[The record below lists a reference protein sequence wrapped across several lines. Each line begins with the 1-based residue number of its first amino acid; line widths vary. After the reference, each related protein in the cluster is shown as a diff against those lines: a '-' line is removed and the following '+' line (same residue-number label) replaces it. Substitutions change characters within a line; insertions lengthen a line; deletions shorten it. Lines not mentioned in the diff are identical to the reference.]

1 MNWTPELRDFIQE
14 HMNDDTA
21 ELLLAARKYLGIDVP
36 FAVEQIEARRRLKG
50 KLPEWYGN
58 ADLIMGG
65 RVPAEQCSSEQTAR
79 YKRSIIEGQSLCDM
93 TGGMGVDFWYMS
105 EGMERAIYTERS
117 EWLCEVAKHNF
128 QMLQTLPS
136 QQTLPSPS
144 LQGGGSI
151 SANRGGNGETDEQ
164 GNHSL
169 PVGRVRGGSAVR
181 GGSVRCGD
189 GRELPIP
196 SVDVIYLDP
205 ARRAG
210 DGSRVYAMEECEP
223 NIVEWQD
230 ELLAHAQMVLV
241 KLSPMVDLTDV
252 MRKLKGV
259 TEVHIV
265 AVKNECKEV
274 LVKQETLPSPFLQGG
289 GNISANEETNG
300 EIDEQGNHSLP
311 AGRVR
316 GVSAV
321 GGVSAVIHCV
331 DFLASSALHYTTKFP
346 DEMDVLVSAGGVKH
360 YLYEPDV
367 TLMKAQAF
375 GSLCHRFNVRQLE
388 IGTHLMTSD
397 EFIPDF
403 PGRIFEVEE
412 KIPFSSKVLK
422 GLKKAISQANMAT
435 RNFVLTADELRKK
448 TGIKDGG
455 EVYLF
460 GVKVKDVGQMLL
472 KCRKK
477 VVTSHP

>member
-1 MNWTPELRDFIQE
+1 MLKKQDAKSYSYPMNWTPELRDFIQE

-36 FAVEQIEARRRLKG
+36 FAVEQIEARKRLKG

-128 QMLQTLPS
+128 QMLQTLRPEYV
-136 QQTLPSPS
+136 
-144 LQGGGSI
+144 I
-151 SANRGGNGETDEQ
+151 
-164 GNHSL
+164 
-169 PVGRVRGGSAVR
+169 
-181 GGSVRCGD
+181 RCGD

-210 DGSRVYAMEECEP
+210 DGSRVYAMEDCEP

-230 ELLAHAQMVLV
+230 ELLQHAKTVLV

-252 MRKLKGV
+252 LSKLKGV

-274 LVKQETLPSPFLQGG
+274 LVKQAYALGDFPHAECVTM
-289 GNISANEETNG
+289 
-300 EIDEQGNHSLP
+300 
-311 AGRVR
+311 
-316 GVSAV
+316 
-321 GGVSAVIHCV
+321 HCV
-331 DFLASSALHYTTKFP
+331 DFVWEKVIHYTTKFP

-412 KIPFSSKVLK
+412 QMPFSSKMLK
-422 GLKKAISQANMAT
+422 RLKKEIPQANIAT
-435 RNFVLTADELRKK
+435 RNFMLTADELRKK

-460 GVKVKDVGQMLL
+460 GAKVKDVGQMLL

>member
-117 EWLCEVAKHNF
+117 EELCEVAKHNF
-128 QMLQTLPS
+128 QVLQTLRPEYV
-136 QQTLPSPS
+136 
-144 LQGGGSI
+144 I
-151 SANRGGNGETDEQ
+151 
-164 GNHSL
+164 
-169 PVGRVRGGSAVR
+169 
-181 GGSVRCGD
+181 RCGD
-189 GRELPIP
+189 GRKLPIP

-252 MRKLKGV
+252 MRKLRGV
-259 TEVHIV
+259 TEVHVV

-274 LVKQETLPSPFLQGG
+274 LVKQAYALGDFPHAECVTM
-289 GNISANEETNG
+289 
-300 EIDEQGNHSLP
+300 
-311 AGRVR
+311 
-316 GVSAV
+316 
-321 GGVSAVIHCV
+321 HCV
-331 DFLASSALHYTTKFP
+331 DFVGEKVIHYTTKFP

-422 GLKKAISQANMAT
+422 GLKKAISQANIAT

-460 GVKVKDVGQMLL
+460 GAKVKDVGQMLL

>member
-1 MNWTPELRDFIQE
+1 MNWTPEHRDFIQE

-36 FAVEQIEARRRLKG
+36 FAVEQIEARKRLKG

-128 QMLQTLPS
+128 QMLQTLRPEYV
-136 QQTLPSPS
+136 
-144 LQGGGSI
+144 I
-151 SANRGGNGETDEQ
+151 
-164 GNHSL
+164 
-169 PVGRVRGGSAVR
+169 
-181 GGSVRCGD
+181 RCGD
-189 GRELPIP
+189 GRKLPIP

-210 DGSRVYAMEECEP
+210 DGSRVYAMEDCEP

-230 ELLAHAQMVLV
+230 ELLQHAKTVLV

-252 MRKLKGV
+252 LRKLKGV
-259 TEVHIV
+259 TEVHVV

-274 LVKQETLPSPFLQGG
+274 LVKQAYALGDFPHAECVTM
-289 GNISANEETNG
+289 
-300 EIDEQGNHSLP
+300 
-311 AGRVR
+311 
-316 GVSAV
+316 
-321 GGVSAVIHCV
+321 HCV
-331 DFLASSALHYTTKFP
+331 DFVWEKVIHYTTKFP

-460 GVKVKDVGQMLL
+460 GAKVKDVGQMLL

>member
-128 QMLQTLPS
+128 QMLQTLRPEYV
-136 QQTLPSPS
+136 
-144 LQGGGSI
+144 I
-151 SANRGGNGETDEQ
+151 
-164 GNHSL
+164 
-169 PVGRVRGGSAVR
+169 
-181 GGSVRCGD
+181 RCGD
-189 GRELPIP
+189 GRKLPIP

-230 ELLAHAQMVLV
+230 ELLAHAPMVLV

-252 MRKLKGV
+252 LRKLKGV
-259 TEVHIV
+259 TEVHVV

-274 LVKQETLPSPFLQGG
+274 LVKQAYALGDFPHAECVTM
-289 GNISANEETNG
+289 
-300 EIDEQGNHSLP
+300 
-311 AGRVR
+311 
-316 GVSAV
+316 
-321 GGVSAVIHCV
+321 HCV
-331 DFLASSALHYTTKFP
+331 DFVGEKVIHYITNFP
-346 DEMDVLVSAGGVKH
+346 DEMDVLVSKEGVKR
-360 YLYEPDV
+360 YMYEPNV
-367 TLMKAQAF
+367 TLMKAQVF
-375 GSLCHRFNVRQLE
+375 GSLCHRFGICQLE
-388 IGTHLMTSD
+388 MGTHLMTSD

-412 KIPFSSKVLK
+412 QMPFSSKMLK
-422 GLKKAISQANMAT
+422 RLKKEIPQANIAT
-435 RNFVLTADELRKK
+435 RNFMLTADELRKK

-460 GVKVKDVGQMLL
+460 GAKVKDVGQMLL

>member
-1 MNWTPELRDFIQE
+1 M
-14 HMNDDTA
+14 
-21 ELLLAARKYLGIDVP
+21 
-36 FAVEQIEARRRLKG
+36 
-50 KLPEWYGN
+50 
-58 ADLIMGG
+58 
-65 RVPAEQCSSEQTAR
+65 
-79 YKRSIIEGQSLCDM
+79 
-93 TGGMGVDFWYMS
+93 
-105 EGMERAIYTERS
+105 
-117 EWLCEVAKHNF
+117 
-128 QMLQTLPS
+128 
-136 QQTLPSPS
+136 
-144 LQGGGSI
+144 
-151 SANRGGNGETDEQ
+151 
-164 GNHSL
+164 
-169 PVGRVRGGSAVR
+169 
-181 GGSVRCGD
+181 
-189 GRELPIP
+189 
-196 SVDVIYLDP
+196 
-205 ARRAG
+205 
-210 DGSRVYAMEECEP
+210 
-223 NIVEWQD
+223 
-230 ELLAHAQMVLV
+230 
-241 KLSPMVDLTDV
+241 
-252 MRKLKGV
+252 
-259 TEVHIV
+259 
-265 AVKNECKEV
+265 

-300 EIDEQGNHSLP
+300 ETDEQGNHSLP

-412 KIPFSSKVLK
+412 QMPFSSKVLK

-460 GVKVKDVGQMLL
+460 GAKVKDVGQMLL

>member
-36 FAVEQIEARRRLKG
+36 FAVEQIEARKRLKG

-65 RVPAEQCSSEQTAR
+65 RVPAEQCSSELTAR
-79 YKRSIIEGQSLCDM
+79 YKRNIIKGKSLCDM

-181 GGSVRCGD
+181 GVSVRCGD
-189 GRELPIP
+189 GRKLPIP

-252 MRKLKGV
+252 LRKLKGV
-259 TEVHIV
+259 TEVHVV

-274 LVKQETLPSPFLQGG
+274 LVKQAYALGDFPHAECVTM
-289 GNISANEETNG
+289 
-300 EIDEQGNHSLP
+300 
-311 AGRVR
+311 
-316 GVSAV
+316 
-321 GGVSAVIHCV
+321 HCV
-331 DFLASSALHYTTKFP
+331 DFVGEKVIHYTTKFP

-422 GLKKAISQANMAT
+422 GLKKAISQANIAT

-460 GVKVKDVGQMLL
+460 GAKVKDVGQMLL

>member
-1 MNWTPELRDFIQE
+1 MEWTDALRDFIQA
-14 HMNDDTA
+14 HLNDDTA
-21 ELLLAARKYLGIDVP
+21 ELLLAARKYPDIDVP
-36 FAVEQIEARRRLKG
+36 FAVEQIEARKRLKG

-58 ADLIMGG
+58 ADLIMAG
-65 RVPAEQCSSEQTAR
+65 RVPAEQCSSELTAR
-79 YKRSIIEGQSLCDM
+79 YKRNIIKGKSLCDM

-136 QQTLPSPS
+136 PS
-144 LQGGGSI
+144 LQGGSSI
-151 SANRGGNGETDEQ
+151 SANEGTNGETSEQ
-164 GNHSL
+164 SNHSL
-169 PVGRVRGGSAVR
+169 PVGRVRGGA
-181 GGSVRCGD
+181 VRCGD

-252 MRKLKGV
+252 LRKLKGV
-259 TEVHIV
+259 TEMHVV

-274 LVKQETLPSPFLQGG
+274 LVKQETLPSPSLQGG
-289 GNISANEETNG
+289 GNISANEGGKGET
-300 EIDEQGNHSLP
+300 DEQGNHSLP

-316 GVSAV
+316 GGSAV
-321 GGVSAVIHCV
+321 EVRCV
-331 DFLASSALHYTTKFP
+331 DFMGERVLHYAAKFP
-346 DEMDVLVSAGGVKH
+346 DEMDVLVSKEGVKR
-360 YLYEPDV
+360 YMYEPNV
-367 TLMKAQAF
+367 TLMKTQVF
-375 GSLCHRFNVRQLE
+375 GSLCHRFGICQLE
-388 IGTHLMTSD
+388 MGTHLMTSD

-412 KIPFSSKVLK
+412 QMPFSSKMLK
-422 GLKKAISQANMAT
+422 RLKKEIPQANIAT
-435 RNFVLTADELRKK
+435 RNFMLTADELRKK

-460 GVKVKDVGQMLL
+460 GAKVKDVGQMLL

>member
-36 FAVEQIEARRRLKG
+36 FAVEQIEARKRLKG

-58 ADLIMGG
+58 ADLIMAG
-65 RVPAEQCSSEQTAR
+65 RVPAEQCSSELTAR
-79 YKRSIIEGQSLCDM
+79 YKRNIIKGKSLCDM

-181 GGSVRCGD
+181 GVSVRCGD
-189 GRELPIP
+189 GRKLPIP

-252 MRKLKGV
+252 LRKLKGV
-259 TEVHIV
+259 TEVHVV

-274 LVKQETLPSPFLQGG
+274 LVKQAYALGDFPHAECVTM
-289 GNISANEETNG
+289 
-300 EIDEQGNHSLP
+300 
-311 AGRVR
+311 
-316 GVSAV
+316 
-321 GGVSAVIHCV
+321 HCV
-331 DFLASSALHYTTKFP
+331 DFVGEKVIHYITNFP
-346 DEMDVLVSAGGVKH
+346 DEMDVLVPAGGVKH

-460 GVKVKDVGQMLL
+460 GAKVKDVGQMLL

>member
-14 HMNDDTA
+14 HMNDDTS

-117 EWLCEVAKHNF
+117 EELCEVAKHNF

-136 QQTLPSPS
+136 PS
-144 LQGGGSI
+144 LQGGSSI
-151 SANRGGNGETDEQ
+151 SANEGTNGETSEQ
-164 GNHSL
+164 SNHSL
-169 PVGRVRGGSAVR
+169 PVGRVR

-252 MRKLKGV
+252 LRKLKGV
-259 TEVHIV
+259 TEVHVV

-274 LVKQETLPSPFLQGG
+274 LVKQETLPSPSLQGG

-300 EIDEQGNHSLP
+300 ETDEQGNHSLP

-321 GGVSAVIHCV
+321 EVRCV
-331 DFLASSALHYTTKFP
+331 DFMGERVLHYTTKFP

-412 KIPFSSKVLK
+412 KIPFSSKMLK
-422 GLKKAISQANMAT
+422 GLKKAISQANIAT
-435 RNFVLTADELRKK
+435 RNFMLTADELRKK

-460 GVKVKDVGQMLL
+460 GAKVKDVGQMLL

>member
-169 PVGRVRGGSAVR
+169 P
-181 GGSVRCGD
+181 
-189 GRELPIP
+189 
-196 SVDVIYLDP
+196 
-205 ARRAG
+205 
-210 DGSRVYAMEECEP
+210 
-223 NIVEWQD
+223 
-230 ELLAHAQMVLV
+230 
-241 KLSPMVDLTDV
+241 
-252 MRKLKGV
+252 
-259 TEVHIV
+259 
-265 AVKNECKEV
+265 
-274 LVKQETLPSPFLQGG
+274 
-289 GNISANEETNG
+289 
-300 EIDEQGNHSLP
+300 

-435 RNFVLTADELRKK
+435 RNFVLTADEVSKK
-448 TGIKDGG
+448 TGIKAGG
-455 EVYLF
+455 EVYLI
-460 GVKVKDVGQMLL
+460 GAKVKDVGEMLF
-472 KCRKK
+472 
-477 VVTSHP
+477 

>member
-144 LQGGGSI
+144 LQGGSSI

-169 PVGRVRGGSAVR
+169 PVGRVRGVSAVR
-181 GGSVRCGD
+181 GVSVRCGD
-189 GRELPIP
+189 GRKLPIP

-230 ELLAHAQMVLV
+230 ELLQHAKTVLV

-252 MRKLKGV
+252 MRKLRGV
-259 TEVHIV
+259 TEVHVV

-274 LVKQETLPSPFLQGG
+274 LVKQAYALGDFPHAECVTM
-289 GNISANEETNG
+289 
-300 EIDEQGNHSLP
+300 
-311 AGRVR
+311 
-316 GVSAV
+316 
-321 GGVSAVIHCV
+321 HCV
-331 DFLASSALHYTTKFP
+331 DFVGEKVIHYITNFP

-460 GVKVKDVGQMLL
+460 GAKVKDVGQMLL

>member
-128 QMLQTLPS
+128 QMLQTLRPEYV
-136 QQTLPSPS
+136 
-144 LQGGGSI
+144 I
-151 SANRGGNGETDEQ
+151 
-164 GNHSL
+164 
-169 PVGRVRGGSAVR
+169 
-181 GGSVRCGD
+181 RCGD
-189 GRELPIP
+189 GSKLPIP

-252 MRKLKGV
+252 LRKLKGV
-259 TEVHIV
+259 TEVHVV

-274 LVKQETLPSPFLQGG
+274 LVKQAYALGDFPHAECVTM
-289 GNISANEETNG
+289 
-300 EIDEQGNHSLP
+300 
-311 AGRVR
+311 
-316 GVSAV
+316 
-321 GGVSAVIHCV
+321 HCV
-331 DFLASSALHYTTKFP
+331 DFVGEKVIHYITKFP

-422 GLKKAISQANMAT
+422 GLKKEIPQANIAT

-460 GVKVKDVGQMLL
+460 GAKVKDVGQMLL

>member
-128 QMLQTLPS
+128 QMLQTLRPEYV
-136 QQTLPSPS
+136 
-144 LQGGGSI
+144 I
-151 SANRGGNGETDEQ
+151 
-164 GNHSL
+164 
-169 PVGRVRGGSAVR
+169 
-181 GGSVRCGD
+181 RCGD
-189 GRELPIP
+189 GRKLPIP

-230 ELLAHAQMVLV
+230 ELLAHAPMVLV

-252 MRKLKGV
+252 MRKLRGV
-259 TEVHIV
+259 TEVHVV

-274 LVKQETLPSPFLQGG
+274 LVKQAYALGDFPHAECVTM
-289 GNISANEETNG
+289 
-300 EIDEQGNHSLP
+300 
-311 AGRVR
+311 
-316 GVSAV
+316 
-321 GGVSAVIHCV
+321 HCV
-331 DFLASSALHYTTKFP
+331 DFVGEKVIHYTTKFP

-435 RNFVLTADELRKK
+435 RNFVLTADEVRKK

-460 GVKVKDVGQMLL
+460 GAKVKDVGQMLL